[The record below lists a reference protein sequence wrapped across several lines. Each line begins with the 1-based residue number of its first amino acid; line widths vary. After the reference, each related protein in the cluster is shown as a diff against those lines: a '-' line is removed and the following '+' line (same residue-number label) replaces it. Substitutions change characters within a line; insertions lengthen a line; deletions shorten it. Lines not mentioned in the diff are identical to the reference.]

1 MRHRARVSVGDP
13 APAGVLEHALQN
25 APMAVWRTAAVHA
38 VQAAAPRAV
47 ATAVPDVQE
56 TVRAATAVAPITVL
70 VAPVTVRVAAVAP
83 VIVRPH
89 AQATVVVI
97 VAGPDVPVT
106 VLLVR
111 IAHRAMQWIVP
122 RRAVIVVRHAVMSTG
137 RERGNA
143 IMLPESFKDIENA
156 GYALIANY
164 APNMIKLPM
173 QYIAHIVLVDPN
185 LYPDIDFEK
194 NRPYRVIDGDDYYY
208 LHSLEHQLSPAYLG
222 NWFMV
227 LSYPYVQPGGSATR
241 LQQFWKEYGRLMP
254 DISPI
259 VTYERVRFRANM
271 AIEYQLEGAAPMA
284 AYLAGMIDC
293 RMRTDSMYHALQLD
307 DTWRERYNL
316 LYDGEAS
323 YQDLAEWIKPIFTDE
338 NERFFSSI
346 QYPAIMPDYFRV
358 VEDALG
364 FTAGG
369 DIDG

>member
-1 MRHRARVSVGDP
+1 MD
-13 APAGVLEHALQN
+13 
-25 APMAVWRTAAVHA
+25 VWRTAVEHA
-38 VQAAAPRAV
+38 AQAAVPRAA
-47 ATAVPDVQE
+47 ATAVPDVQV
-56 TVRAATAVAPITVL
+56 TVRVATAVALTDVL
-70 VAPVTVRVAAVAP
+70 VAPVTVRVAVAALTIALQLAQVIAV
-83 VIVRPH
+83 
-89 AQATVVVI
+89 QAVVML
-97 VAGPDVPVT
+97 DVPVT
-106 VLLVR
+106 VSLVR
-111 IAHRAMQWIVP
+111 TVHRVTQWIVP
-122 RRAVIVVRHAVMSTG
+122 HRAVIVARHAVMLIM
-137 RERGNA
+137 RERSNA
-143 IMLPESFKDIENA
+143 TMLPESFKDVENA

-173 QYIAHIVLVDPN
+173 QYVAHVVLVDPN

-194 NRPYRVIDGDDYYY
+194 NRPYRIIDGDECYY

-259 VTYERVRFRANM
+259 VTYERVRFRVNM
-271 AIEYQLEGAAPMA
+271 AIEYQLERAAPMA

-293 RMRTDSMYHALQLD
+293 RMQTDSMYHALQLD

-323 YQDLAEWIKPIFTDE
+323 YQDLAEWIRPIFIDE

-346 QYPAIMPDYFRV
+346 QYPAIIPDYFRV

-364 FTAGG
+364 FTTGG